1 MKKKNQTILSIIL
14 SVLVIVILA
23 GCLASITK
31 PEEQEEPPKEES
43 STIVENEKVLIDNKL
58 IIGTYKN
65 SVSQDGDKNLLD
77 GALYQGYLN
86 NDNTQMSGIEECDRI
101 EDNVDYGI
109 DLAEIVADI
118 LFELDDEA
126 DVLTLCIY
134 LKEAK
139 PVEKVLIQC
148 LGIDKV
154 TFAGV
159 DASGEPVSL
168 EKEVHFDEEAIV
180 KAEGLTV
187 DVGALFLTIEDP
199 ERLVRDGGYIKT
211 VISSNNGVL
220 LNIYENGAI
229 VKSLDLTT
237 ADEQFKEIEGYND
250 LVFIELTDV
259 MKEYIGDSSIKG
271 WAQTTGNYVEVCT
284 RYTYANY
291 SSAPVKITEG
301 GLYLINI
308 PTVDLEVV
316 EVVRLNIYEE
326 TVVG

>member
-1 MKKKNQTILSIIL
+1 MKKKNKTILSIIL

-86 NDNTQMSGIEECDRI
+86 HDNTQMSGIEECDRI

-134 LKEAK
+134 LEE
-139 PVEKVLIQC
+139 PKV
-148 LGIDKV
+148 
-154 TFAGV
+154 
-159 DASGEPVSL
+159 
-168 EKEVHFDEEAIV
+168 KEVYLNRPFLYAITDS
-180 KAEGLTV
+180 EDNLLFIGTV
-187 DVGALFLTIEDP
+187 N
-199 ERLVRDGGYIKT
+199 T
-211 VISSNNGVL
+211 V
-220 LNIYENGAI
+220 E
-229 VKSLDLTT
+229 
-237 ADEQFKEIEGYND
+237 
-250 LVFIELTDV
+250 
-259 MKEYIGDSSIKG
+259 
-271 WAQTTGNYVEVCT
+271 
-284 RYTYANY
+284 
-291 SSAPVKITEG
+291 
-301 GLYLINI
+301 
-308 PTVDLEVV
+308 
-316 EVVRLNIYEE
+316 
-326 TVVG
+326 